1 MYSVEIRV
9 MNEQGEQEGDLLS
22 VIFDTLEEA
31 TGAARTA
38 FETRLKDCP
47 EQNTDNSRIAPG
59 MVQFR
64 WKQRRVSD

>member
-47 EQNTDNSRIAPG
+47 EQNTDNSRTIAPG
-59 MVQFR
+59 IVQI
-64 WKQRRVSD
+64 RRVPGW